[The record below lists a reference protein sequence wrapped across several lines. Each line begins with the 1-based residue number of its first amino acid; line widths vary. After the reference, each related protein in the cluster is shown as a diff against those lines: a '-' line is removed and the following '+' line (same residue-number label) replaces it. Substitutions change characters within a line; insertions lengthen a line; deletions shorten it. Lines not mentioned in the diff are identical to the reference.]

1 MNTPGHDVYSVAGA
15 AAGGAQIVAFTTGR
29 GSPLGCALSSVVKI
43 SASYTAMQTMA
54 ENMDVDISSIL
65 EGVLTIEEAGKI
77 IFDSLVETASG
88 KATANERLEHF
99 EFAIPR
105 IGSTL

>member
-1 MNTPGHDVYSVAGA
+1 MNTPGHDVYSCSGA
-15 AAGGAQIVAFTTGR
+15 AAGGAQIIAFTTGR
-29 GSPLGCALSSVVKI
+29 GSPLGCALSPVVKI
-43 SASYTAMQTMA
+43 TASFAASRRMA

-65 EGVLTIEEAGKI
+65 EGTMSLEEAGNI
-77 IFDSLVETASG
+77 IFEKLLETASG
-88 KATANERLEHF
+88 QKTANEELYHY